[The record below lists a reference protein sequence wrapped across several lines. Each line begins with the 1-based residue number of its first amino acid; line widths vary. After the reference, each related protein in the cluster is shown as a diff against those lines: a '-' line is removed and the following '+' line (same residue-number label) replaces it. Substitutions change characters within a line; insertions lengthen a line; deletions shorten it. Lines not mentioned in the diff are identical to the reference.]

1 MFRLSYVS
9 QKIIDVLYEDI
20 KSLFINP
27 ARKFVVIKNIRII
40 LRVLQNN
47 LETWQTLWFNNECEM
62 IRKQYMSLKNS
73 LKPVNTSDQQYQIFH
88 EHGKMYKK

>member
-27 ARKFVVIKNIRII
+27 ARTVCSYKEYKNNSKS
-40 LRVLQNN
+40 V
-47 LETWQTLWFNNECEM
+47 T
-62 IRKQYMSLKNS
+62 KQSRDMA
-73 LKPVNTSDQQYQIFH
+73 NT
-88 EHGKMYKK
+88 MV